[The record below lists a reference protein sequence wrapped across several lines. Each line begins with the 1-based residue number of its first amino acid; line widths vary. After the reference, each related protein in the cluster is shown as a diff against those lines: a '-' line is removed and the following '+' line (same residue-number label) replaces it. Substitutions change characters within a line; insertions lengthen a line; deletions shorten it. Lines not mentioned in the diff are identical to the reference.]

1 MVYAQGSV
9 IPQDLITDEIAPFL
23 VEATVETT
31 GDEVSGEGDAGES
44 L

>member
-1 MVYAQGSV
+1 MVYAQGAT

-23 VEATVETT
+23 VEATVETA
-31 GDEVSGEGDAGES
+31 GEEVSGEGDTGES